1 MSSIRERIM
10 AAAHKLATEKPL
22 DRIGLSEVARTAG
35 VSWPTVKRHVGSKEE
50 LRRVLVIEHPELA
63 EALPD
68 TRRRLLDAAVRVFAR
83 DGYEGATLEQIAKEA
98 GMTKG
103 AVYWHFEAKSEVF
116 GALIEE
122 YERKQAELAARDAEE
137 AAASGQPHLAL
148 ERLLSLPL
156 RRAQQSP
163 EWSKLLFEFVSRGAR
178 TRRHQSMRV
187 VLNAVQQAATGLYRK
202 LHANGH
208 AIADVDSEAV
218 GTVVAAVV
226 HGLLL
231 AWVVDPHRSDP
242 TAMAPIAARLLWKGI
257 SG

>member
-1 MSSIRERIM
+1 MSSIRDRIM
-10 AAAHKLATEKPL
+10 AAARELATNKPL

-35 VSWPTVKRHVGSKEE
+35 VSWPTVKRHVGSKEK
-50 LRRVLVIEHPELA
+50 LRRMLVVEHPELA
-63 EALPD
+63 RALPD

-83 DGYEGATLEQIAKEA
+83 DGYEGATLEQIAKAA

-103 AVYWHFEAKSEVF
+103 AVYWHFEAKREVF

-122 YERKQAELAARDAEE
+122 YERNQAELAARDAEE
-137 AAASGQPHLAL
+137 AAASDQPDLAL

-156 RRAQQSP
+156 RRAKESP

-178 TRRHQSMRV
+178 TRQQQSVSV
-187 VLNAVQQAATGLYRK
+187 VLDAVKQAATGLYRK
-202 LHANGH
+202 FHANGH

-231 AWVVDPHRSDP
+231 AWVVDSQRTDP
-242 TAMAPIAARLLWKGI
+242 TAMAPVAARLLWRGI